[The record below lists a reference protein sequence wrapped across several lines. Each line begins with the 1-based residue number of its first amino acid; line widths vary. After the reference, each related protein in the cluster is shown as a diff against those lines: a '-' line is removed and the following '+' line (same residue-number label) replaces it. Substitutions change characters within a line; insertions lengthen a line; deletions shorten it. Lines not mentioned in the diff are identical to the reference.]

1 MRLLYILFVSLLI
14 IGTCCF
20 FKKYALYQHKI
31 RIGVNAYS
39 GAEHF
44 NIADEESVFKHAG
57 LRVKIVEF
65 GSIEDVKQAFEW
77 KQIDAMVCPLVDA
90 VITHQKEIC
99 SDSKIISIPSYPN
112 CKNPCYLIANEKIQN
127 LKDLK
132 GKSVGIEVD
141 SFGHYFLNKGLA
153 SVGLAP
159 EDVSLVSMDPTAAA
173 TFITNNK
180 VDAVI
185 SYAPFLNS
193 SAPQFYH
200 SIYSTQNWP
209 KEFLLNV
216 LLIRNE
222 ILNVFRKELITF
234 LRQWDNIVQ
243 LSCSKKEYCRH
254 LLSLHHAISNEESG
268 RLLDSIVP
276 LKLENQL
283 PLFLHNNSLYGVIS
297 SVYEYLLNKK
307 ISIETIENIWDSLF
321 DISFF
326 KAVLKK

>member
-44 NIADEESVFKHAG
+44 NIADEESVFNHAG
-57 LRVKIVEF
+57 LRVKIVDF

-77 KQIDAMVCPLVDA
+77 KQIDAMVCPLIDA
-90 VITHQKEIC
+90 IITHQKEIC
-99 SDSKIISIPSYPN
+99 SDSKIILIPSYPN
-112 CKNPCYLIANEKIQN
+112 NKNPCCLIADKKIQN
-127 LKDLK
+127 LKELK
-132 GKSVGIEVD
+132 GKSIGIEVN

-153 SVGLAP
+153 SVGLTQ
-159 EDVSLVSMDPTAAA
+159 EDITLISMDPTATT
-173 TFITNNK
+173 TFLTNNK
-180 VDAVI
+180 VDAVVT
-185 SYAPFLNS
+185 YAPFLNF
-193 SAPQFYH
+193 SAKKFYH
-200 SIYSTQNWP
+200 TIYSTKNWP

-216 LLIRNE
+216 FLVRNQ
-222 ILNVFRKELITF
+222 ILNNFREGLITF
-234 LRQWDNIVQ
+234 LRQWDNIIQ
-243 LSCSKKEYCRH
+243 LSYSKREYCRH
-254 LLSLHHAISNEESG
+254 LLSLHHAISNEESD
-268 RLLDSIVP
+268 RLLNSIVP

-283 PLFLHNNSLYGVIS
+283 PLFLHNNSLYGIIS
-297 SVYEYLLNKK
+297 STYEYLLHKK

-326 KAVLKK
+326 KAVSKK